1 MKCGFVSLVGRPNVG
16 KSTLLNSLL
25 GMKLAITS
33 NVSGTTR
40 NVIQGIYHDEDS
52 QIIFIDTPGI
62 HKPTHKLGNLMNKKA
77 YNNTD
82 GVDVILFLVD
92 IYKGFGRGDEFI
104 LDKIKD
110 HDVPIFLLLN
120 KVDQFKDKSVLLE
133 KINELKDKYSFAEII
148 PISAK
153 KKNNLDQ
160 LVSSIKKYLPEMD
173 KIYSD
178 EDLTN
183 VSTRFIMAEFVREKV
198 LELTRQEIPHSVT
211 CYVENYEED
220 EKVVHIQVLIVVD
233 RENIKKII
241 IGKGGSMLKEIG
253 SRARHD
259 MEAFLGKKVFLE
271 TYVKTLKNWRDE
283 EKYFLEL
290 GLKEEDEYFLYKIK
304 IKSPL

>member
-40 NVIQGIYHDEDS
+40 NVIQGIYNDDDS
-52 QIIFIDTPGI
+52 QIVFIDTPGI
-62 HKPTHKLGNLMNKKA
+62 HKPNHKLGSLLNKKA
-77 YNNTD
+77 YNNIEN
-82 GVDVILFLVD
+82 VDVILFLVD
-92 IYKGFGRGDEFI
+92 IYKGFGRGDQFI
-104 LDKIKD
+104 LEKIKN

-120 KVDQFKDKSVLLE
+120 KVDQFKDKRVLLE
-133 KINELKDKYSFAEII
+133 KINQVREKYDFAEII

-153 KKNNLDQ
+153 KKSNLNT
-160 LVSSIKKYLPEMD
+160 LIFCLKKYLSDMD
-173 KIYSD
+173 RIYSD
-178 EDLTN
+178 EELTN

-241 IGKGGSMLKEIG
+241 IGKDGAMLKEIG
-253 SRARHD
+253 SRARYD
-259 MEAFLGKKVFLE
+259 MEDFLGKKVYLE

-290 GLKEEDEYFLYKIK
+290 GLKDEEE
-304 IKSPL
+304 

>member
-16 KSTLLNSLL
+16 KSTVLNILL

-77 YNNTD
+77 YNNTE

-290 GLKEEDEYFLYKIK
+290 GLKEEDE
-304 IKSPL
+304 

>member
-40 NVIQGIYHDEDS
+40 NVIQGIYNDKDS

-77 YNNTD
+77 YNNTE

-92 IYKGFGRGDEFI
+92 IYKGFGKGDDFI
-104 LDKIKD
+104 LEKIKN
-110 HDVPIFLLLN
+110 HGVPVFLLLN
-120 KVDQFKDKSVLLE
+120 KVDQFKDKTVLLE
-133 KINELKDKYSFAEII
+133 KINHLKEKYDFAEII

-153 KKNNLDQ
+153 KKNNLDS
-160 LVSSIKKYLPEMD
+160 LISCLKNYLPNMD

-220 EKVVHIQVLIVVD
+220 ENVVHIQVLVVVD
-233 RENIKKII
+233 RDNIKKIV
-241 IGKGGSMLKEIG
+241 IGKGGAMLKEIG

-259 MEAFLGKKVFLE
+259 MEEFLGKKVYLE

-283 EKYFLEL
+283 ERYFLEL
-290 GLKEEDEYFLYKIK
+290 GLKDEDE
-304 IKSPL
+304 

>member
-40 NVIQGIYHDEDS
+40 NVIQGIYNDPNS

-77 YNNTD
+77 YNNTE

-92 IYKGFGRGDEFI
+92 IYKGFGGGDEFI
-104 LDKIKD
+104 LEKIKN
-110 HDVPIFLLLN
+110 HGVPVFLLLN

-133 KINELKDKYSFAEII
+133 KINELKEKYDFAEII

-153 KKNNLDQ
+153 KKNNLDS
-160 LVSSIKKYLPEMD
+160 LISCLKKYLPDMD

-198 LELTRQEIPHSVT
+198 LELTREEIPHSVT

-220 EKVVHIQVLIVVD
+220 ENVVHIQVLVVVD
-233 RENIKKII
+233 RDNIKKII
-241 IGKGGSMLKEIG
+241 IGKGGAMLKEIG

-259 MEAFLGKKVFLE
+259 MEAFLGKKVYLE

-283 EKYFLEL
+283 ERYFLEL
-290 GLKEEDEYFLYKIK
+290 GLKDEDE
-304 IKSPL
+304 